1 MTTIKDIARALE
13 VAPSTVARALNNH
26 PHISDQ
32 TKSRVQATAQQL
44 GYIANSAARSMRSR
58 ASTLIGFVVPDVEHN
73 DLGSAAKALAE
84 CCNDAGFQMV
94 LSLTEDDPTK
104 EYAHLLALASAR
116 VAGIAIVPTAS
127 PLRESVAL
135 LKRLPCVQLLRRIDA
150 LASDWFALDDE
161 FGIYEATRHL
171 AGLGHRRI
179 AYLGGLTKLSTGEAR
194 LRAYRRALADADLAY
209 DKELAATISPLGI
222 EANKAF
228 RGLYKAH
235 KPSAVVL
242 GAPLIAIGAL
252 EAIGELGLRVPDD
265 LSVTGFGDQAWMK
278 GWGPGLTTIRT
289 PVRDLALAGGSFLL
303 RRISDKASSPS
314 QRSGELTQALHRPSL
329 IVRGSTAAPLD
340 KL

>member
-1 MTTIKDIARALE
+1 MTTIKDIARALD

-26 PHISDQ
+26 PHISDD

-58 ASTLIGFVVPDVEHN
+58 ASMVVGLVVPDVEHN
-73 DLGSAAKALAE
+73 DLGSAAKAMAE
-84 CCNDAGFQMV
+84 CCNDAGFQLV
-94 LSLTEDDPTK
+94 LSLTEDDPAK
-104 EYAHLLALASAR
+104 EYAHLLALASTRA
-116 VAGIAIVPTAS
+116 AGIAIVPSPA

-161 FGIYEATRHL
+161 FGIAEATRHL

-179 AYLGGLTKLSTGEAR
+179 AYLGGLTKLSTGETR
-194 LRAYRRALADADLAY
+194 LKAYRRALQDAGLDYDPNLAV
-209 DKELAATISPLGI
+209 TISPLGMD
-222 EANKAF
+222 AHRAF
-228 RGLYKAH
+228 RELYKAH

-242 GAPLIAIGAL
+242 GAPLIAVGAL
-252 EAIGELGLRVPDD
+252 EAIGDLGLRVPDN

-303 RRISDKASSPS
+303 RRINEKANSSS
-314 QRSGELTQALHRPSL
+314 QRGSELTQALHRPSL
-329 IVRGSTAAPLD
+329 VVRGSTSAPR
-340 KL
+340 